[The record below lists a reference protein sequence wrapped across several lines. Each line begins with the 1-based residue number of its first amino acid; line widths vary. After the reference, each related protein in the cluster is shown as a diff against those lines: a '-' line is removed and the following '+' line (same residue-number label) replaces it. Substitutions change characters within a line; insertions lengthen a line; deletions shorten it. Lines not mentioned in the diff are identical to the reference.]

1 MKDTLLDNLHM
12 ADINP
17 RICGV
22 EACAPGHSFGPAV
35 REYFLL
41 HYVVRGREYS
51 AAGNGSTHC
60 RRAKYS

>member
-22 EACAPGHSFGPAV
+22 EAGAPGHSFGPAV
-35 REYFLL
+35 REYFCIMLCA
-41 HYVVRGREYS
+41 GREYS